1 MPEFQ
6 TSNED
11 FSTILGIPD
20 IQQTIIE
27 RVDDLAS
34 DLGARKTGVEVASC
48 PVHGEALVLK
58 KKTRGATGLL
68 DMYHL
73 RCPYW
78 LPNDQGCP
86 FIEKLKSASQLA
98 VLLKSE
104 TGAGIL

>member
-20 IQQTIIE
+20 VQKTIIE

-34 DLGARKTGVEVASC
+34 DLSARKTGVEVASC

-58 KKTRGATGLL
+58 KKTSGAKNLL

-78 LPNDQGCP
+78 LPSGQGCP
-86 FIEKLKSASQLA
+86 FIEKLKSPSQLA
-98 VLLKSE
+98 LLLKSE